1 MMDMIGTCHWRTP
14 TPQPNGFLPLSAK
27 DGLQT
32 IVSMH
37 IHRHFVPHHVR
48 PPPVS
53 LLSHIHTGA
62 NASCRACNPSIALSE
77 RYGTVPPPCYALSK
91 DPVIPKRVPTSSSSD
106 LARCNR
112 LHGFTDLFTSR
123 ISCLNSV
130 YSSSLNILLCVPFME
145 VQVND
150 MIAIVARPSQTKM
163 IQGFCPRRA
172 AEVTSWRVAS
182 TSPPLCRA

>member
-1 MMDMIGTCHWRTP
+1 MMDMIGTCHRRTP
-14 TPQPNGFLPLSAK
+14 TPQTNGFLPLSAK

-32 IVSMH
+32 IMSMH
-37 IHRHFVPHHVR
+37 IYRHFVPHHVR

-62 NASCRACNPSIALSE
+62 NASCRACNPSIVLSK
-77 RYGTVPPPCYALSK
+77 RYSTVPPPCYTSSRV
-91 DPVIPKRVPTSSSSD
+91 PVIPKRVPTSSSSD
-106 LARCNR
+106 LARCNQLHR
-112 LHGFTDLFTSR
+112 LTSPFTSKV
-123 ISCLNSV
+123 SCLDLV
-130 YSSSLNILLCVPFME
+130 CSSSPNSLLCVPFME

-163 IQGFCPRRA
+163 IQGVCPRRA
-172 AEVTSWRVAS
+172 AEVTWWRVAS